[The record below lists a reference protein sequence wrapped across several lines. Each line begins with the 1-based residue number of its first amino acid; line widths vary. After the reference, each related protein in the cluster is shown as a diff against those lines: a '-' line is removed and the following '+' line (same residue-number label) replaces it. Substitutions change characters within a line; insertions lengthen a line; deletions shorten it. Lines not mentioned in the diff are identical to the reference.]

1 MKNKNEQEFEM
12 NRNLDRNI
20 DFGKEA
26 EVQQA
31 GVAHPTVDPNQG
43 QQANE
48 EDDYTK
54 LAKQL
59 RSVRL
64 LNDASKLLSRKE
76 SAESMIPKMKAEA
89 SAASQ
94 KSNSA
99 TQSLEKLAYAQRAK
113 EAEDKVTKLRDSIKA
128 IEDRAEVLANKL
140 AG

>member
-1 MKNKNEQEFEM
+1 M

-76 SAESMIPKMKAEA
+76 SAEEMIPVMEAEA

-94 KSNSA
+94 KATSA
-99 TQSLEKLAYAQRAK
+99 TKPLEKLAYTQRAK
-113 EAEDKVTKLRDSIKA
+113 GAKDKVTKLRDAIKA
-128 IEDRAEVLANKL
+128 IDDRAVVLASKL
-140 AG
+140 AD